1 MNLRRWTISLCM
13 SVVGLT
19 GTPLWSEAQASEC
32 KAKDKAFGFLVNK
45 LPTAYGLNTCV
56 ANNVGTIAS
65 ALASTFFSSCGM
77 MDVYDLVKNEDFNH
91 LVTLMRDIS
100 TKPADI
106 SRLVYNYMAGQS
118 DDAVD
123 DLCDAFSG
131 AFGPCGGKVIPKLL
145 PALQKDDKCCAEFS
159 DLIDL
164 LNIVI
169 APDKDMSYF
178 LVIELIN
185 GFNQMICSKK
195 GRNSCGLHIFQQYTK
210 MYTLETFDFFQ
221 HMVLPFM
228 TIGAGEECAGLS
240 GKPYQDTGS
249 KKPATTIDFGC
260 CVHHLRPF
268 VQTIQSIAKN
278 VFGDSVWDIV
288 GGMVSYTAPDGAFV
302 DTLAGTMECQFDK
315 CKNPKGMAGDLENL
329 RPVGAKD
336 PGKNILI
343 DTKCTLVEKC
353 SGDKSVCSQ
362 VCDRGSVVV
371 PDWLKSS
378 LDYQRNLA
386 FSGPICLAQLPAS
399 HNSAINLAD
408 GFGNRD
414 QLFNKN
420 LDVDKPW
427 SYLKTNNQVLSMTDQ
442 LDIGIRFLE
451 IDTHFFLNDVRTGHC
466 GALGMPAVTEFINA
480 LGKTLGNYGKFTWGA
495 ELLGCFPSISGIKA
509 SEQPLTRD
517 SLDEVKAW
525 LNAHPTEFVVVYLDT
540 GADMKRL
547 DKLGAIDTLFSDTF
561 GDLLVPVEALD
572 KLAQGKWAGGSINEF
587 VDAGHQV
594 LPLAN
599 SKTAN
604 AYKLYDMCTEK
615 DLKVDHIDDMP
626 NDKQQIG
633 GLTIYSKTSW
643 IRTWAEQ
650 IRYISMS
657 ATGSVTRELP
667 VVLDAETIPKFLRWN
682 LNLIAL
688 DNVDVAKMAAHV
700 WSWAVDEPSVTEA
713 EASVLMDVHGRWVA
727 SIDAE
732 KKSRACWND
741 AKLAWSIVPFAEDCP
756 AGTTFTAPMDPY
768 QNHLLHEALVAKD
781 IKDTSLVIN
790 ATLMAVGAP
799 TPAPSAMA
807 VVVLPT
813 NSSTISL
820 SSSSGD
826 AAITQDDSSSISS
839 SSSSGYQEE
848 MISSTASSS
857 SADAAITQDDTSS
870 ILSSS
875 LEDADISEGGVSSTS
890 SATSGDAVN
899 MEDDTSSTSSA
910 SSGDAA
916 DMEDD
921 VLLTSSAFSEDEAT
935 TEDNSSL
942 PSSTSLSDSD
952 VTQTE
957 LIWTTPPP
965 PSSSLQDAV
974 DARTHGHRTIA
985 GVRAREDEAAMEDD
999 TSPTLSAEDEVDT
1012 QTDVFTKSAETRN
1025 HEDVDRK
1032 DVFLQRLKKYMSEH

>member
-1 MNLRRWTISLCM
+1 MNLRRWTISLCV

-19 GTPLWSEAQASEC
+19 GTSLLSKAEPNGC
-32 KAKDKAFGFLVNK
+32 KAKDNVFGFLVDK
-45 LPTAYGLNTCV
+45 LPTAYGVNTCV

-65 ALASTFFSSCGM
+65 ALASTIFSSCGM
-77 MDVYDLVKNEDFNH
+77 LDVYDVVKNEDLQH
-91 LVTLMRDIS
+91 LITLLSNIMA
-100 TKPADI
+100 KPADI
-106 SRLVYNYMAGQS
+106 SRLMYEWMAGQS

-131 AFGPCGGKVIPKLL
+131 TFGPCGGKIIPRLL
-145 PALQKDDKCCAEFS
+145 PAFQKDEKCCAEFS

-164 LNIVI
+164 LNTVI
-169 APDKDMSYF
+169 APDKNMNYF
-178 LVIELIN
+178 LVNELIN

-195 GRNSCGLHIFQQYTK
+195 GHNSCGLHIFQQYTK
-210 MYTLETFDFFQ
+210 MYTVETFDFFQ
-221 HMVLPFM
+221 HMVLPLM

-260 CVHHLRPF
+260 CVHQMRPF
-268 VQTIQSIAKN
+268 IQTIQSTVKN
-278 VFGDSVWDIV
+278 AFGDSIWDVV
-288 GGMVSYTAPDGAFV
+288 GGMVSFTAPDGAFV
-302 DTLAGTMECQFDK
+302 DTLAGTMGCQFDK
-315 CKNPKGMAGDLENL
+315 CKNPKGMAGDLGIL

-336 PGKNILI
+336 PGKNNMI
-343 DTKCTLVEKC
+343 DTECTLVEKC
-353 SGDKSVCSQ
+353 SGDKSVSSQ
-362 VCDRGSVVV
+362 VCERGSVIV
-371 PDWLKSS
+371 PEWLKSS

-399 HNSAINLAD
+399 HNSAITLAD

-451 IDTHFFLNDVRTGHC
+451 IDAHFFLNDVRTGHC
-466 GALGMPAVTEFINA
+466 GDLGMPTVTEFINA
-480 LGKTLGNYGKFTWGA
+480 LGKTLGNYGVFTWGS

-525 LNAHPTEFVVVYLDT
+525 LNAHPAEFVVVYMDM

-547 DKLGAIDTLFSDTF
+547 DKLGAIDTLLNDTF
-561 GDLLVPVEALD
+561 SDLLVPVEALD
-572 KLAQGKWAGGSINEF
+572 KLAEGKWAGGSINEF
-587 VDAGHQV
+587 INAGYQV

-599 SKTAN
+599 FKIAN
-604 AYKLYDMCTEK
+604 AYNLYDMCTEK

-626 NDKQQIG
+626 NDKRQIG
-633 GLTIYSKTSW
+633 GMTIYSKTSW
-643 IRTWAEQ
+643 IRTWAAQ

-657 ATGSVTRELP
+657 ATGIATRELP
-667 VVLDAETIPKFLRWN
+667 VVLDAETIPKSLRWN

-688 DNVDVAKMAAHV
+688 DNVDVAKMAAYV

-727 SIDAE
+727 SVDAE
-732 KKSRACWND
+732 KKSRACWDD

-756 AGTTFTAPMDPY
+756 AGTSLTAPMDPY
-768 QNHLLHEALVAKD
+768 QNYLLHEALVAKD

-790 ATLMAVGAP
+790 ATLTAVGAP

-807 VVVLPT
+807 LVVQPT
-813 NSSTISL
+813 NSTTISS

-826 AAITQDDSSSISS
+826 TNITLESNSSISS
-839 SSSSGYQEE
+839 SSSSSSSGHEE
-848 MISSTASSS
+848 DMISSTASSS
-857 SADAAITQDDTSS
+857 SADADAAIAQDDSS
-870 ILSSS
+870 LISSS
-875 LEDADISEGGVSSTS
+875 SS
-890 SATSGDAVN
+890 SGDEAVSQDGTLS
-899 MEDDTSSTSSA
+899 MPLS

-916 DMEDD
+916 K
-921 VLLTSSAFSEDEAT
+921 T
-935 TEDNSSL
+935 
-942 PSSTSLSDSD
+942 
-952 VTQTE
+952 
-957 LIWTTPPP
+957 
-965 PSSSLQDAV
+965 
-974 DARTHGHRTIA
+974 
-985 GVRAREDEAAMEDD
+985 EDD
-999 TSPTLSAEDEVDT
+999 T
-1012 QTDVFTKSAETRN
+1012 FR
-1025 HEDVDRK
+1025 HHCR
-1032 DVFLQRLKKYMSEH
+1032 H